1 MIVCHRLQKYGFP
14 EVITP
19 VRLGIWSCQKLREFR
34 LAWSFIVFLL
44 ALSASSS
51 VLAAP
56 KQHAVYCPYFK
67 ENTCYS
73 TLAEA
78 EVAIR
83 TGPFAS
89 RPEHKYLG
97 KIWEEPQADGT
108 TKYHYIVLNQ
118 PPERMNNIGYT
129 GGVSSAFPGIG
140 QVYCSSANPEL
151 GDHACADEAE
161 LISGS
166 IGYLSNPDRNAP
178 CIASNFQTIGGY
190 ASSFW
195 DMESSGVNS
204 DIGYIFYR
212 ESAVGTRKVTYNYA
226 CPSGLNE
233 TRDFYID
240 KNQGYKCPLG
250 LQAIP
255 GGFPRSA
262 KELAF
267 SSGKMCYS
275 DTTGWI
281 IAVPVPGQVGGC
293 AANGHPCYP
302 ATGDKTRFESD
313 FEFAGR
319 AFLRSYHSLQQVAMQ
334 PMFAPGWVHS
344 YSDRVRQVPGQG
356 QLELL
361 RDDGFI
367 ERFSRISGTSRYA
380 SMDDAEKVISH
391 NVDGSYTFSDGT
403 GVTRAYDYSGRL
415 LSVDGGN
422 WKVMLA
428 YASDGLA
435 TATDLQGRQL
445 VFEYVAGRLDAIRL
459 PDGGYVRYSYDLA
472 GNLGSVL
479 YPDGRTRTYLY
490 NEPGYVLSN
499 DQHAL
504 TGIVDEAGTRYATFK
519 YNTDGYVISSEL
531 HGLDGPV
538 EKTVLEYIDESEVRV
553 TKSNGEELVYSINS
567 LSGMRRVESVTS
579 SRGAI
584 SQNYNGTLVSE
595 QVDRSG
601 IVTRYDYGPEYRS
614 ARYDAYG
621 TSHERKT
628 VFVRDSA
635 FRIQSETVQAKSGT
649 SYVSKRLRSWTYNA
663 RGQVLTSTTTDP
675 ATSTSRVVTTT
686 YCEQVDVTAGTCPLA
701 GLVKSVNGPRTDVAD
716 TTTYSYRMAD
726 AAGCATS
733 PSTCAYRK
741 GDLWKTTNAFNQITE
756 VLSVNAYGNPQS
768 ILDVNNVV
776 TEYEY
781 DSRGRLLASKVRGP
795 DNGMETDDR
804 IARLEYWPTGLV
816 KKATAPDGSFVTY
829 QYDDAHRMTGIVDA
843 EGNRVAFAL
852 NAAGERTREEIL
864 DFSGTVRRLTSFG
877 YDGVGLLQTRT
888 DAYDRTTR
896 YSYDANGR
904 IDITI
909 DALGRKADNDFDP
922 LGRPSRIRQDIEG
935 IAAETSF
942 VHDVL
947 DNLVRVT
954 DPKGL
959 NTQYTHNGFGNL
971 TQLVSPDT
979 GTTTYTYD
987 SAGNRKTEKNANN
1000 KTTTYTYDALNRVTG
1015 VAFKTSSLNV
1025 AYVYDTVQ
1033 SGCPVGETFS
1043 IGRLSRMTDGSGNTV
1058 YCYDRFGN
1066 LARKIQTTNAKT
1078 FTFRYSYDI
1087 AGRRASV
1094 VYPDGAV
1101 VDYVRDP
1108 LGRVVEVG
1116 ARAATGARQVLLGSA
1131 SYYPFGPAAQW
1142 TYGNGRT
1149 MLRTL
1154 NLNYDPGI
1162 VQDQSAGGIG
1172 IGYEFDE
1179 VGNLRRLRD
1188 GNQSEPPRRVY
1199 DYDGLNRLVA
1209 SRDGASNALL
1219 QGYAYDKTGNRASA
1233 TVDAATT
1240 TYAYSAGSHRLSS
1253 VGATVRSYDSA
1264 GNTVQI
1270 GGTAKQF
1277 VYADH
1282 NRMTQ
1287 YKEGSTVRMN
1297 YVYNG
1302 RGEMVRKY
1310 ASTAANTYSLYDE
1323 EGRWLGDYDNN
1334 GVATQQLIWLDGQPV
1349 GMFSGSGLTQ
1359 KLLYVQADAIGTPR
1373 TVIDPSKGSAGMA
1386 IWTWDLAGEAF
1397 GTTAPNQD
1405 PDADGTAF
1413 VLILRF
1419 PGQRHDTVS
1428 GLTYNYFRDYEV
1440 ATGRFVQSDPIGL
1453 NGGVSTYGYVNGAP
1467 LNWSDPSGLVRWD
1480 GKVFPTGLAFVISA
1494 SAYAFDLTSQCV
1506 KGRKARVLV
1515 LATAVGLGWG
1525 FKLLPP
1531 INGTQDN
1538 VSLEDHLSDIYPR
1551 NFNGLFG
1558 VLSGGAVAGRNFGAS
1573 CNFFQLGSEW
1583 TPAVTPWSR
1592 GCSLGGAGV
1601 GLGVTLGFGSSELAG
1616 VRWSGCSDCGPID
1629 TPFK

>member
-1 MIVCHRLQKYGFP
+1 MIDFDKTQKSRLVLALAQARRSIVF
-14 EVITP
+14 
-19 VRLGIWSCQKLREFR
+19 CQNLRRFGVA
-34 LAWSFIVFLL
+34 LSLISFIF
-44 ALSASSS
+44 AMFSSS
-51 VLAAP
+51 FAVAAP
-56 KQHAVYCPYFK
+56 KQHSVYCPYFK
-67 ENTCYS
+67 ENACYS

-78 EVAIR
+78 EVAIK
-83 TGPFAS
+83 TGPYAS

-97 KIWEEPQADGT
+97 KVWEEPQADGT

-118 PPERMNNIGYT
+118 PPERKNNIGYT

-151 GDHACADEAE
+151 GDHACADETE

-166 IGYLSNPDRNAP
+166 IAYLSNPDRNAP
-178 CIASNFQTIGGY
+178 CNASNFQVIGGY
-190 ASSFW
+190 ASTFW
-195 DMESSGVNS
+195 DMDSSGVNS

-212 ESAVGTRKVTYNYA
+212 ESSTGTRKVTYNYS
-226 CPSGLNE
+226 CPGGLNE
-233 TRDFYID
+233 TRDFAID

-255 GGFPRSA
+255 GGFPRNA

-275 DTTGWI
+275 DTTAWI

-302 ATGDKTRFESD
+302 ATGDKARFEPD

-319 AFLRSYHSLQQVAMQ
+319 PFLRSYHSLQQVGMQ
-334 PMFAPGWVHS
+334 PAFAPGWVHS
-344 YSDRVRQVPGQG
+344 YSDRVRQVPGLG

-367 ERFSRISGTSRYA
+367 ERFSRISGTSRYV
-380 SMDDAEKVISH
+380 SMDDAEKIISH
-391 NVDGSYTFSDGT
+391 NIDGSYTFFDGV
-403 GVTRAYDYSGRL
+403 GVTRAYDLTGRL
-415 LSVDGGN
+415 LSVDEGN
-422 WKVMLA
+422 WKVTLS
-428 YASDGLA
+428 YTNSGLA

-445 VFEYVAGRLDAIRL
+445 VFEYVDGKLVAIRM
-459 PDGGYVRYSYDLA
+459 PGGGYVRYSYDLA
-472 GNLGSVL
+472 GNLSGVL
-479 YPDGRTRTYLY
+479 YPDGRSRTYLY
-490 NEPGYVLSN
+490 NEPGYAMSN
-499 DQHAL
+499 DPHAL
-504 TGIVDEAGTRYATFK
+504 TGIVDESGARYATFK
-519 YNTDGYVISSEL
+519 YNADGYVISSEL
-531 HGLDGPV
+531 HGDDGPV
-538 EKTVLEYIDESEVRV
+538 EKTTLEYIDESEVRV

-567 LSGMRRVESVTS
+567 LSGMRRVESVIS
-579 SRGAI
+579 ARGTI
-584 SQNYNGTLVSE
+584 SQSYSGTLVSE

-601 IVTRYDYGPEYRS
+601 VVTRYEYGPEYRS

-621 TSHERKT
+621 TSYERKI
-628 VFVRDSA
+628 VFVRDSM

-675 ATSTSRVVTTT
+675 AASTSRVVTTT
-686 YCEQVDVTAGTCPLA
+686 YCEQSDVTAGTCPLV
-701 GLVKSVNGPRTDVAD
+701 GLVKSVNGARTDVAD
-716 TTTYSYRMAD
+716 TTTYTYRMAD
-726 AAGCATS
+726 AAECATS

-741 GDLWKTTNAFNQITE
+741 GDLWKTTNALNQVTE
-756 VLSVNAYGNPQS
+756 VLSVNAYGSPQS
-768 ILDVNNVV
+768 IRDANNVV

-781 DSRGRLLASKVRGP
+781 DSRGRLLASKVRGS
-795 DNGMETDDR
+795 DNSMETDDR

-816 KKATAPDGSFVTY
+816 KKATAPDGSFVIY
-829 QYDDAHRMTGIVDA
+829 QYDDAQRMTGIVDA
-843 EGNRVAFAL
+843 EGNRVVFAR
-852 NAAGERTREEIL
+852 NAAGEKTREEIL
-864 DFSGTVRRLTSFG
+864 DFTGAVRKLTSFG

-888 DAYDRTTR
+888 DAYGRATL

-904 IDITI
+904 IDITT
-909 DALGRKADNDFDP
+909 DALGRKTDNDFDP
-922 LGRPSRIRQDIEG
+922 LGRPSRVRQDVEG

-942 VHDVL
+942 AHDVL

-959 NTQYTHNGFGNL
+959 STQYTYNGFGNL

-979 GTTTYTYD
+979 GTTVYTYD
-987 SAGNRKTEKNANN
+987 TAGNRKTEKNANN
-1000 KTTTYTYDALNRVTG
+1000 KTTIYAYDALNRVTG
-1015 VAFKTSSLNV
+1015 IAFKTSSLNV
-1025 AYVYDTVQ
+1025 VYVYDTVQ
-1033 SGCPVGETFS
+1033 AGCPAGETFS

-1116 ARAATGARQVLLGSA
+1116 ARVATGSRQVLLGGA
-1131 SYYPFGPAAQW
+1131 SYYPFGPASQW

-1154 NLNYDPGI
+1154 NLNYDPGV

-1179 VGNLRRLRD
+1179 VGNLWRLRD

-1199 DYDGLNRLVA
+1199 GYDGLNRLVA
-1209 SRDGASNALL
+1209 SRDGASNVLL

-1233 TVDAATT
+1233 TVGAGTT
-1240 TYAYSAGSHRLSS
+1240 TYAYPAGSHRLSS
-1253 VGATVRSYDSA
+1253 VGATTHSYDSA

-1310 ASTAANTYSLYDE
+1310 ASSTTNLYSLYDE
-1323 EGRWLGDYDNN
+1323 EGRWLSDYDNN

-1349 GMFSGSGLTQ
+1349 GIFSGSGSTQ

-1373 TVIDPSKGSAGMA
+1373 AVIDPSRGSAGMA
-1386 IWTWDLAGEAF
+1386 IWAWDLAGEAF

-1413 VLILRF
+1413 VLALRF
-1419 PGQRHDTVS
+1419 PGQRHDAVS
-1428 GLTYNYFRDYEV
+1428 GLAYNYFRDYNA

-1467 LNWSDPSGLVRWD
+1467 LNWSDPTGLVRWD
-1480 GKVFPTGLAFVISA
+1480 GKVFPAGLAFFISA

-1506 KGRKARVLV
+1506 KGRKAKVLV

-1531 INGTQDN
+1531 INGTLDN
-1538 VSLEDHLSDIYPR
+1538 VSLEDHLSDIYPQ

-1558 VLSGGAVAGRNFGAS
+1558 VLSGGVVGGHNFGAS

-1592 GCSLGGAGV
+1592 GCSLGGTGV
-1601 GLGVTLGFGSSELAG
+1601 DLSATYGFGTSELVG
-1616 VRWSGCSDCGPID
+1616 VRWSGCNDCGPID